1 MLYRMKR
8 PTCILMKEF
17 DEYFRKAKR
26 TRKRKPKH
34 QYVFGLACELL
45 AKDWLEEREW
55 KVWGSFREN
64 FYITKRAFER
74 KFTKFGQ
81 PIKELTKRQRLFIK
95 DLTNFLTCDFY
106 IYNKESGK
114 FAIVEV
120 KSTQRRTNTFD
131 FASETQRKYYKQA
144 SELGIPIKFIFI
156 KIFDRKV
163 NEIRM
168 LNYPEDLAI
177 FRTKVRPKRDWSTK
191 PKGITKKDVQDMKTL
206 YAQGFTQKEIAEKFR
221 IKASTVRYHLKK
233 KKQEKRIKI

>member
-1 MLYRMKR
+1 MNIFERQ
-8 PTCILMKEF
+8 KES
-17 DEYFRKAKR
+17 KH
-26 TRKRKPKH
+26 KPKH

-45 AKDWLEEREW
+45 AKDWLEERGW
-55 KVWGSFREN
+55 KVWGSFSARGG
-64 FYITKRAFER
+64 K
-74 KFTKFGQ
+74 G
-81 PIKELTKRQRLFIK
+81 LTKRQRLFMK
-95 DLTNFLTCDFY
+95 DFLIYDFY
-106 IYNKESGK
+106 IYNKESEK

-233 KKQEKRIKI
+233 EKRELKFNLSLLLIQGHLRFPYDPSVTKI